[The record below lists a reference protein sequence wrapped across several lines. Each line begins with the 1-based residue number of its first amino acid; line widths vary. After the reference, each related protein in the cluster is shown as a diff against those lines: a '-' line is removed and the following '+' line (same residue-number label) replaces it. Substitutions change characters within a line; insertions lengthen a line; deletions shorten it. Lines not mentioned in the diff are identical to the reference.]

1 MNAKTYSGK
10 VTFIRVN
17 ERAAYVR
24 FEHKDEKFEFFLE
37 RQRFPVAWQVLM
49 QICENDVISVSVRA
63 KNSGVPSDVQIEGM
77 SGQPYTRIF

>member
-24 FEHKDEKFEFFLE
+24 FEHKDEKFDFFLE

-49 QICENDVISVSVRA
+49 QIRENDVISVNVRA
-63 KNSGVPSDVQIEGM
+63 KNGGVPSDVQIEGVAE
-77 SGQPYTRIF
+77 QPYTRIF